1 MAPAGRVGDP
11 ARLESLHA
19 TGLLQASGVP
29 SLDRLTR
36 LARRAVGVPAAMVS
50 LVDADRQVFLSVSGP
65 AGPAGARESPLS
77 QSFCR
82 SVVDAD
88 APLVVTDTRRD
99 PRVQAAPDGRDRVL
113 AYVGHPLRTPDGQV
127 LGSFCVVDHVP
138 RQWSAE
144 DLATVAD
151 LAGAA
156 EVELAL
162 RLANSELMLAATRTQ
177 AVLDSA
183 ADAFV
188 SLDADGTALAWNL
201 AAERLFGRSAAEALG
216 RPVNVVVAGGSRDEF
231 AAWLA
236 AATGTGAAETLELTA
251 VDRSGRSF
259 PIEVVAQVHV
269 ERDRPVVHAFVHDLS
284 QRQAAQ
290 RQLEAERTFQRAL
303 LDSLDTAV
311 VACDSEGRL
320 ATVNSALRHAHS
332 GVPVEPTTGQAW
344 AETYQLFAADGRRLL
359 RPDEVPLARAFAGE
373 HVHGEELVVGDPGG
387 PQRRFLCNGQ
397 PIDAPDGQRL
407 GAVVAMHDI
416 TDVHRAERLRGAQLA
431 VAEALTTAAGAA
443 QAADALIEAVTVA
456 LDWAF
461 GEYWHVDPET
471 GTAERLGVWAA
482 PGRARPGFLDDPPPV
497 TRADGMIGQ
506 VWSTGRPQWVADVER
521 LPYASKRTAAA
532 VAAGLHAVIGLPVL
546 SGGTVLGVL
555 VFATERLV
563 PPDPD
568 VVGMLDGVCA
578 HIARHIERLRADDLS
593 TALAAARRD
602 FDRVIANVN
611 DYVWTVE
618 VFPDQSVRSVYAS
631 PDGGGVF
638 GAPMP
643 SGTDLAMLLAER
655 VLPEDRAQFAG
666 FNAAIA
672 ADLPAEMEV
681 RVLGFDGVTRW
692 VWTRAVARRED
703 GRLFLD
709 GMSTNVT
716 ERRILAEHREELLAE
731 QRQQVERLRE
741 LDRMK
746 DDLVALVSHEL
757 RNPIGTI
764 LGYAEIIGDEP
775 GVADEVRRYGEVIR
789 RHSSHMQQLVDDLL
803 DLARLGSASLAVDP
817 RPLSLT
823 RALHEAVE
831 DHRPAADAKGLTV
844 RLETGPSLTVRAD
857 PARLRQVLDNLLSNA
872 VKYTPAGGTVTV
884 SASRGDTGGT
894 AVVSVSDT
902 GIGIPA
908 EQYQQLFTRFFRAST
923 ALAHGIK
930 GTGLGLAVTKAI
942 VDAHHGTLTA
952 TPAEPTGTTFTFT
965 LPTATRP

>member
-1 MAPAGRVGDP
+1 VGRVGDP
-11 ARLESLHA
+11 ARLDSLHA

-50 LVDADRQVFLSVSGP
+50 LVDADRQVFVSASGH
-65 AGPAGARESPLS
+65 AGARDSPLS
-77 QSFCR
+77 HSFCR
-82 SVVDAD
+82 TVVDDD
-88 APLVVTDTRRD
+88 APLVVTDSRQD
-99 PRVQAAPDGRDRVL
+99 PRLPAGPDGHDRVL
-113 AYVGHPLRTPDGQV
+113 AYVGHPLRTPDGHV

-144 DLATVAD
+144 DLDTVAD

-156 EVELAL
+156 ETELAL
-162 RLANSELMLAATRTQ
+162 RLANSELMLASSRTQ

-188 SLDADGTALAWNL
+188 SLDADGTVLAWNL
-201 AAERLFGRSAAEALG
+201 AAERMFGRSAAETLG
-216 RPVNVVVAGGSRDEF
+216 RPAGLVLADGSREGF
-231 AAWLA
+231 SAWLA
-236 AATGTGAAETLELTA
+236 GTTMSGGAATVEVTA
-251 VDRSGRSF
+251 VDRSGRRF
-259 PIEVVAQVHV
+259 PIEVVAQVYV

-284 QRQAAQ
+284 DRRAAQ
-290 RQLEAERTFQRAL
+290 RQLDAERTFQRAL

-311 VACDSEGRL
+311 VACDSDGRL
-320 ATVNSALRHAHS
+320 ATVNRALRDTHQGIA
-332 GVPVEPTTGQAW
+332 VEPTTGQSW
-344 AETYQLFAADGRRLL
+344 AQTYQLFAADGRRLL
-359 RPDEVPLARAFAGE
+359 RPDQVPLARAFAGE
-373 HVHGEELVVGDPGG
+373 RIQGEELVVGDPGG
-387 PQRRFLCNGQ
+387 TQRRFLCNGQ
-397 PIDAPDGQRL
+397 PIDTPDGQRL

-416 TDVHRAERLRGAQLA
+416 TEAHQAERLRAAQLA
-431 VAEALTTAAGAA
+431 VAEALTSADGAA
-443 QAADALIEAVTVA
+443 QAAVAVVEAVTAA

-461 GEYWHVDPET
+461 GEYWHVDPD
-471 GTAERLGVWAA
+471 ADVVERLGVWVA
-482 PGRARPGFLDDPPPV
+482 PGRARPDFIDDPPPA
-497 TRADGMIGQ
+497 TREDGMIGR
-506 VWSTGRPQWVADVER
+506 VWSTGRPQWIGNVAK

-532 VAAGLHAVIGLPVL
+532 LAAGLHAVIGLPVL

-568 VVGMLDGVCA
+568 VLAMLDGVCA

-593 TALAAARRD
+593 TALTAARRD
-602 FDRVIANVN
+602 FDRVIAGVN

-618 VFPDQSVRSVYAS
+618 VLPDQSVRSVYAS

-638 GAPMP
+638 GSPMP
-643 SGTDLAMLLAER
+643 AGTDLAMLLADR
-655 VLPEDRAQFAG
+655 VLPEDRGEFAG
-666 FNAAIA
+666 FNASIA

-681 RVLGFDGVTRW
+681 RVLGFDGVVRW
-692 VWTRAVARRED
+692 VWTRAVPRREQ

-716 ERRILAEHREELLAE
+716 ERRLLAEHREELLAE
-731 QRQQVERLRE
+731 QRQQVARLRE

-803 DLARLGSASLAVDP
+803 DLARLGSTSLAVAP
-817 RPLSLT
+817 RPLALT
-823 RALHEAVE
+823 RALREAVE
-831 DHRPAADAKGLTV
+831 DHRPAADAKGITV
-844 RLETGPSLTVRAD
+844 RLEPGADVTVRAD

-884 SASRGDTGGT
+884 SVSAAAGT
-894 AVVSVSDT
+894 ASVSVSDT

-942 VDAHHGTLTA
+942 VDAHDGTITA
-952 TPAEPTGTTFTFT
+952 TPVEPTGTTFTFT
-965 LPTATRP
+965 LPTAVRG

>member
-1 MAPAGRVGDP
+1 VRGRGSRSAGAGPAGRVGDP

-19 TGLLQASGVP
+19 TGLLQADGVP

-36 LARRAVGVPAAMVS
+36 LARRAIGVPTALVS
-50 LVDADRQVFLSVSGP
+50 LVDADRQVFVSA
-65 AGPAGARESPLS
+65 AGRTGARDSALALAY
-77 QSFCR
+77 CR
-82 SVVDAD
+82 TVVDDD
-88 APLVVTDTRRD
+88 APLVIRAVD
-99 PRVQAAPDGRDRVL
+99 AADDLVG
-113 AYVGHPLRTPDGQV
+113 AYVGFPLRTPDGQV
-127 LGSFCVVDHVP
+127 LGCFCVIDDAP
-138 RQWSAE
+138 RQWGAE
-144 DLATVAD
+144 DLDTVAD

-162 RLANSELMLAATRTQ
+162 RLANSELMLVSTRTQ

-188 SLDADGTALAWNL
+188 SLDAAGAVLAWNL
-201 AAERLFGRSAAEALG
+201 AAERMFGRSAAETLG
-216 RPVNVVVAGGSRDEF
+216 RPVSVVVDGASREGF
-231 AAWLA
+231 AAWLTA
-236 AATGTGAAETLELTA
+236 AAAGSGSAGALEVTA
-251 VDRSGRSF
+251 VDRAGRRF

-284 QRQAAQ
+284 LRQAAE

-320 ATVNSALRHAHS
+320 ATVNRALRDAHAGAPMTPS
-332 GVPVEPTTGQAW
+332 TAQSW
-344 AETYQLFAADGRRLL
+344 AETYHLFAADGRRLL

-373 HVHGEELVVGDPGG
+373 RVHGEEIVVGDPAG

-397 PIDAPDGQRL
+397 PIDAPDGARL
-407 GAVVAMHDI
+407 GAVVAMHDV
-416 TDVHRAERLRGAQLA
+416 TDAHRAEQLRAAQLA
-431 VAEALTTAAGAA
+431 VAEALTTTTGGAA
-443 QAADALIEAVTVA
+443 QAADAVVKAVTVA

-461 GEYWHVDPET
+461 GEYWHVDPDA
-471 GTAERLGVWAA
+471 GVADRLGFWIAPDRPRPAFVIDPPPAA
-482 PGRARPGFLDDPPPV
+482 PG
-497 TRADGMIGQ
+497 DGMIGR
-506 VWSTGRPQWVADVER
+506 VWSTGRPQWIGDIR
-521 LPYASKRTAAA
+521 KLPYASPRRDEAL
-532 VAAGLHAVIGLPVL
+532 AAGMHAVVGLPVI

-555 VFATERLV
+555 VFATERLL

-568 VVGMLDGVCA
+568 VVAMLDGVCA
-578 HIARHIERLRADDLS
+578 HTARHIERLRADDLS

-602 FDRVIANVN
+602 FDRVVANVN
-611 DYVWTVE
+611 DFLWTVE
-618 VFPDQSVRSVYAS
+618 VLPDGTVRSVYAS

-638 GAPMP
+638 GSPMP
-643 SGTDLAMLLAER
+643 GGADLAMVLAER
-655 VLPEDRAQFAG
+655 VHPDDRGQYAG
-666 FNAAIA
+666 FQASIA
-672 ADLPAEMEV
+672 ADQQAEMEV
-681 RVLGFDGVTRW
+681 RVIGFDDVVRW

-716 ERRILAEHREELLAE
+716 ERRLLAEHREQLLAE
-731 QRQQVERLRE
+731 QRQQVQRLRE

-775 GVADEVRRYGEVIR
+775 GITSDVRHYGEVIR

-803 DLARLGSASLAVDP
+803 DLATLGSASLAVKP

-823 RALHEAVE
+823 RALREAVD
-831 DHRPAADAKGLTV
+831 DHRPAAQAKGVAL
-844 RLETGPSLTVRAD
+844 RLEPLGSLTVRAD

-884 SASRGDTGGT
+884 AAGSPDGDAAS
-894 AVVSVSDT
+894 VSVTDT

-942 VDAHHGTLTA
+942 VDAHQGTISA
-952 TPAEPTGTTFTFT
+952 APASPTGTTFTFT
-965 LPTATRP
+965 LPM

>member
-1 MAPAGRVGDP
+1 MRGRGSRSAGATPAGRDGDP

-19 TGLLQASGVP
+19 TGLLQAAGVP

-36 LARRAVGVPAAMVS
+36 LARRAVGVPSALVS
-50 LVDADRQVFLSVSGP
+50 LVDADGQVFVSV
-65 AGPAGARESPLS
+65 AGPVVGPDSPVADL
-77 QSFCR
+77 CR
-82 SVVDAD
+82 SVVDSD
-88 APLVVTDTRRD
+88 APVAVTGG
-99 PRVQAAPDGRDRVL
+99 GRL
-113 AYVGHPLRTPDGQV
+113 GPACAGHPLRTPDGQV
-127 LGSFCVVDHVP
+127 LGAFCVVDHTP
-138 RQWSAE
+138 RQWTAE
-144 DLATVAD
+144 ELDAVAD

-162 RLANSELMLAATRTQ
+162 RLANSELMLASTRTQ

-183 ADAFV
+183 ADAFM
-188 SLDADGTALAWNL
+188 SLDAAGAVLAWNV
-201 AAERLFGRSAAEALG
+201 AAERMFGRSAAETLG
-216 RPVNVVVAGGSRDEF
+216 RPAGLVVADECRDDF

-236 AATGTGAAETLELTA
+236 GAAGRGSAATLEVTA
-251 VDRSGRSF
+251 VDRTGRRF
-259 PIEVVAQVHV
+259 PIEVVAQVYA
-269 ERDRPVVHAFVHDLS
+269 ERHRAVVHAFVHDLS
-284 QRQAAQ
+284 NRQAAR

-320 ATVNSALRHAHS
+320 ATVNRAFHDTHQ
-332 GVPVEPTTGQAW
+332 GVPVEPTTGQTW
-344 AETYQLFAADGRRLL
+344 AERFQLFAADGRRLL
-359 RPDEVPLARAFAGE
+359 RPDQVPLARAFAGE
-373 HVHGEELVVGDPGG
+373 HVHGEELVVGGPGG
-387 PQRRFLCNGQ
+387 VQRRFLCNGQ

-416 TDVHRAERLRGAQLA
+416 TEAHQAERLRDAQLA
-431 VAEALTTAAGAA
+431 VAEALTTAGGAA
-443 QAADALIEAVTVA
+443 QAAEAVIEAVTVA

-461 GEYWHVDPET
+461 GEYWHVDPDT
-471 GTAERLGVWAA
+471 DTAIRLGVWAN
-482 PGRARPGFLDDPPPV
+482 PGRARPGFLHDPPPV
-497 TRADGMIGQ
+497 TRDGGMIGQ
-506 VWSTGRPQWVADVER
+506 VWRTGRPQWIADVNQ

-568 VVGMLDGVCA
+568 VVAMLDGVCA

-593 TALAAARRD
+593 TALAAARLD
-602 FDRVIANVN
+602 FDRVIARVN
-611 DYVWTVE
+611 DFVWTVE
-618 VFPDQSVRSVYAS
+618 VLPDQSVRSVYAS
-631 PDGGGVF
+631 PDGAGVF
-638 GAPMP
+638 GSPMP
-643 SGTDLAMLLAER
+643 SGTDLAMVLAER
-655 VLPEDRAQFAG
+655 VHPDDVKEFSG
-666 FNAAIA
+666 FSASVA
-672 ADLPAEMEV
+672 ADQPAEMEV

-692 VWTRAVARRED
+692 VWTRALARRED

-709 GMSTNVT
+709 GMSSNVT
-716 ERRILAEHREELLAE
+716 ERRVLAEHREELLAE

-775 GVADEVRRYGEVIR
+775 GVSDEVRRYGEVIF

-803 DLARLGSASLAVDP
+803 DLARLGSASLAVNP

-823 RALHEAVE
+823 RALREAVE

-844 RLETGPSLTVRAD
+844 RLEPGANLTVRAD

-884 SASRGDTGGT
+884 AAVSAGD
-894 AVVSVSDT
+894 AAAAISVSDT
-902 GIGIPA
+902 GIGVPA

-942 VDAHHGTLTA
+942 VDAHHGTITA

-965 LPTATRP
+965 LPTTP

>member
-1 MAPAGRVGDP
+1 MRGRGSRSSGAAPEGRVGDP
-11 ARLESLHA
+11 ARPQTLHA
-19 TGLLQASGVP
+19 TGLFQADGVP

-36 LARRAVGVPAAMVS
+36 LARRAVGAPTALVS
-50 LVDADRQVFLSVSGP
+50 LVDADRQVFVSA
-65 AGPAGARESPLS
+65 AGRTGVRESPRAHAY
-77 QSFCR
+77 CR
-82 SVVDAD
+82 TVVDDD
-88 APLVVTDTRRD
+88 APLVV
-99 PRVQAAPDGRDRVL
+99 AGGRDEVVV
-113 AYVGHPLRTPDGQV
+113 AYAGYPLHTPDGQV
-127 LGSFCVVDHVP
+127 LGCFCVIDHAP
-138 RQWSAE
+138 REWSAE
-144 DLATVAD
+144 ELDTVAD

-156 EVELAL
+156 EAELAL
-162 RLANSELMLAATRTQ
+162 RLANSELMLASTRTQ

-188 SLDADGTALAWNL
+188 SLDATGTVHAWNL
-201 AAERLFGRSAAEALG
+201 AAERMFGRSAAETLG
-216 RPVNVVVAGGSRDEF
+216 RPMDVVAEADRAAF
-231 AAWLA
+231 AAWLDGA
-236 AATGTGAAETLELTA
+236 VGSGTAGTCEVTA
-251 VDRSGRSF
+251 VDRAGRRF
-259 PIEVVAQVHV
+259 PIEVIAQVYV

-284 QRQAAQ
+284 TRQAAQ

-320 ATVNSALRHAHS
+320 ATVNRALRDAHQ
-332 GVPVEPTTGQAW
+332 GIPVTSSTGQHRAG
-344 AETYQLFAADGRRLL
+344 THQLFAADGRRML
-359 RPDEVPLARAFAGE
+359 RPDQVPLARAFAGE
-373 HVHGEELVVGDPGG
+373 HIHGEEVVVGEPGG

-397 PIDAPDGQRL
+397 PIDAPGGTRL

-416 TDVHRAERLRGAQLA
+416 TDAHRAELLRGAQLA
-431 VAEALTTAAGAA
+431 VAEALTTAGGAA
-443 QAADALIEAVTVA
+443 QAAEALVEAVTGA
-456 LDWAF
+456 LDWAL
-461 GEYWHVDPET
+461 GEYWHVDPDA
-471 GTAERLGVWAA
+471 GVADRLGVWVN
-482 PGRARPGFLDDPPPV
+482 PGRARPSFVDDAPPA
-497 TRADGMIGQ
+497 TRADGMIGR
-506 VWSTGRPQWVADVER
+506 VWSTGRPQWIDDIGR
-521 LPYASKRTAAA
+521 LPYASSRKDAAL
-532 VAAGLHAVIGLPVL
+532 AAGLHAAIGLPVR

-568 VVGMLDGVCA
+568 VLALLDGVCA

-602 FDRVIANVN
+602 FDRVIAGVN

-618 VFPDQSVRSVYAS
+618 VLPDQSVRSVYAS

-643 SGTDLAMLLAER
+643 AGTDLAMILADR
-655 VLPEDRAQFAG
+655 VHPEDRGEFADLH
-666 FNAAIA
+666 AAIA
-672 ADLPAEMEV
+672 ADRPAEMEV
-681 RVLGFDGVTRW
+681 RVIGFDDVIRW
-692 VWTRAVARRED
+692 VWTRAVPRRED
-703 GRLFLD
+703 GRLFMD

-716 ERRILAEHREELLAE
+716 ERRLLAEHREELLAE
-731 QRQQVERLRE
+731 QREQVRRLRE

-775 GVADEVRRYGEVIR
+775 GDTDEVRRSGEVIR

-823 RALHEAVE
+823 RALREAVD
-831 DHRPAADAKGLTV
+831 DHRPAAVARDVTL
-844 RLETGPSLTVRAD
+844 RLDPGANLTVRAD

-884 SASRGDTGGT
+884 TATGDASGAAT
-894 AVVSVSDT
+894 VSVTDT

-923 ALAHGIK
+923 ALAQGIK

-942 VDAHHGTLTA
+942 IDAHHGTIA
-952 TPAEPTGTTFTFT
+952 AAPADPTGTTFTFT
-965 LPTATRP
+965 LP

>member
-1 MAPAGRVGDP
+1 M
-11 ARLESLHA
+11 
-19 TGLLQASGVP
+19 P

-36 LARRAVGVPAAMVS
+36 LARRALGVPTAMVS
-50 LVDADRQVFLSVSGP
+50 LVDADRQVLVSAAGR
-65 AGPAGARESPLS
+65 AGPRETPLS
-77 QSFCR
+77 GSFCR
-82 SVVDAD
+82 SVVDDD
-88 APLVVTDTRRD
+88 APLVVTDCRQD
-99 PRVQAAPDGRDRVL
+99 PRVPAGDGVVI
-113 AYVGHPLRTPDGQV
+113 AYAGYPLHTPDGQV

-138 RQWSAE
+138 RQWTAGNL
-144 DLATVAD
+144 DTLAD

-162 RLANSELMLAATRTQ
+162 RLANSDLMLAATRTQ

-188 SLDADGTALAWNL
+188 SLDAAGGVLAWNL
-201 AAERLFGRSAAEALG
+201 AAERMFGRSAAETLG
-216 RPVNVVVAGGSRDEF
+216 GPVHVVVDGGSRDDL
-231 AAWLA
+231 ARWLDG
-236 AATGTGAAETLELTA
+236 ATGSGSAPPLEVTA
-251 VDRSGRSF
+251 VDRAGRTF
-259 PIEVVAQVHV
+259 PIDVVAQVHV
-269 ERDRPVVHAFVHDLS
+269 ERGRPVVHAFVHDLS

-320 ATVNSALRHAHS
+320 ATVNRALRDAHP
-332 GVPVEPTTGQAW
+332 GVAVEAVMSPSW
-344 AETYQLFAADGRRLL
+344 AETYLLFAEDGRRLL

-373 HVHGEELVVGDPGG
+373 HIHGEQLVVGRADGG

-416 TDVHRAERLRGAQLA
+416 TDAHRAERLRGAQLA
-431 VAEALTTAAGAA
+431 VAEALTNAAGAVH
-443 QAADALIEAVTVA
+443 AAAALVEAVTAA

-461 GEYWHVDPET
+461 GEYWHIDPDV
-471 GTAERLGVWAA
+471 GVAERLGVWVA
-482 PGRARPGFLDDPPPV
+482 PGRARPDFIDDAAPAG
-497 TRADGMIGQ
+497 RDDGMIGR
-506 VWSTGRPQWVADVER
+506 VWSTGRAQWISDVTA
-521 LPYASKRTAAA
+521 LPYASPRRDAAL
-532 VAAGLHAVIGLPVL
+532 AAGLNAVIGLPVL

-555 VFATERLV
+555 VFATERLS

-568 VVGMLDGVCA
+568 VVAMLDGVCA

-593 TALAAARRD
+593 AALAAARRD
-602 FDRVIANVN
+602 FDRVVAGVN

-618 VFPDQSVRSVYAS
+618 VLADQSVRSVYAS

-638 GAPMP
+638 GSPMP
-643 SGTDLAMLLAER
+643 AGTDLAMVLAER
-655 VLPEDRAQFAG
+655 VHREDRRLFGG
-666 FNAAIA
+666 FSAAIA
-672 ADLPAEMEV
+672 ADLPAEVEV
-681 RVLGFDGVTRW
+681 RVIGFDGVTRW

-716 ERRILAEHREELLAE
+716 ERRLLAEHREELLIE
-731 QRQQVERLRE
+731 QRQQVARLQE
-741 LDRMK
+741 LDQMK

-775 GVADEVRRYGEVIR
+775 GVTDDVRRYGEVIF

-803 DLARLGSASLAVDP
+803 DLARLGSASLAINP
-817 RPLSLT
+817 RPLPLG
-823 RALHEAVE
+823 RALREAVE
-831 DHRPAADAKGLTV
+831 DHRPAADAKGIALH
-844 RLETGPSLTVRAD
+844 LEPVASLTVRAD

-872 VKYTPAGGTVTV
+872 VKYTPAGGSVTV
-884 SASRGDTGGT
+884 AASGSAAGVAS
-894 AVVSVSDT
+894 VSISDT

-942 VDAHHGTLTA
+942 VDAHGGTITA
-952 TPAEPTGTTFTFT
+952 TPAEPAGTAFTFT
-965 LPTATRP
+965 LPTAAQP

>member
-1 MAPAGRVGDP
+1 M
-11 ARLESLHA
+11 
-19 TGLLQASGVP
+19 P

-36 LARRAVGVPAAMVS
+36 LARRALGVPAAMVS
-50 LVDADRQVFLSVSGP
+50 LVDADRQVFVSVSGP
-65 AGPAGARESPLS
+65 AGERESPLS
-77 QSFCR
+77 HSFCR
-82 SVVDAD
+82 FVVDAD
-88 APLVVTDTRRD
+88 APLVVTDSRED
-99 PRVQAAPDGRDRVL
+99 PRARAGPDGQDRVI
-113 AYVGHPLRTPDGQV
+113 AYVGHPLRTPAGQV

-144 DLATVAD
+144 DLDTVAD

-162 RLANSELMLAATRTQ
+162 RLADSELMLASSRTQ

-201 AAERLFGRSAAEALG
+201 AAERMFGRSAAEALG
-216 RPVNVVVAGGSRDEF
+216 RPVSVVFADGSREEF
-231 AAWLA
+231 AAWLGA
-236 AATGTGAAETLELTA
+236 AVGTGSAGTLELTA
-251 VDRSGRSF
+251 VDRAGRRF
-259 PIEVVAQVHV
+259 PIEVIAQVHV

-284 QRQAAQ
+284 NRQAAR

-320 ATVNSALRHAHS
+320 ATVNSALRDAHQ
-332 GVPVEPTTGQAW
+332 GVPVTPTTRQSW

-359 RPDEVPLARAFAGE
+359 RPDQVPLARAFAGE
-373 HVHGEELVVGDPGG
+373 HIHGEELVVGDPGG

-416 TDVHRAERLRGAQLA
+416 TDAHRAERLRDAQLA
-431 VAEALTTAAGAA
+431 VAEAMTTATAA
-443 QAADALIEAVTVA
+443 AEAADAVIEAVTVA

-461 GEYWHVDPET
+461 GEYWHVDPDT
-471 GTAERLGVWAA
+471 DTAGRLGVWAA
-482 PGRARPGFLDDPPPV
+482 PGRARPDFLDDPPPV
-497 TRADGMIGQ
+497 TRADGMIGR
-506 VWSTGRPQWVADVER
+506 VWSTGRPQWIDDVAK
-521 LPYASKRTAAA
+521 LPYPSKRIAGA

-555 VFATERLV
+555 VFATERLA

-602 FDRVIANVN
+602 FDRVITGVN

-618 VFPDQSVRSVYAS
+618 VLPDQTVRSVYSS

-638 GAPMP
+638 GSPMP
-643 SGTDLAMLLAER
+643 TGVDLATVLADR
-655 VLPEDRAQFAG
+655 VIDEDRDQFAG
-666 FNAAIA
+666 FNASIA
-672 ADLPAEMEV
+672 ADQPAEMEV
-681 RVLGFDGVTRW
+681 RVLGFDGVARW

-709 GMSTNVT
+709 GMCTNVT
-716 ERRILAEHREELLAE
+716 ERRVLAEHREELLAE

-775 GVADEVRRYGEVIR
+775 DATDEVRRYGEVIR

-803 DLARLGSASLAVDP
+803 DLARLGSVTLAVDP

-823 RALHEAVE
+823 RALQEAVE
-831 DHRPAADAKGLTV
+831 DHRPAADAKGLTI
-844 RLETGPSLTVRAD
+844 RLEPGVHLTVRAD

-872 VKYTPAGGTVTV
+872 LKYTPAGGTVTV
-884 SASRGDTGGT
+884 TASGSPADGGT
-894 AVVSVSDT
+894 AAVSVSDT

-908 EQYQQLFTRFFRAST
+908 EQYEQLFTRFFRAST

>member
-1 MAPAGRVGDP
+1 MRGRGSRPAGAAAAGRAGDP
-11 ARLESLHA
+11 ARLETLHA
-19 TGLLQASGVP
+19 TGLLHAGGVP

-36 LARRAVGVPAAMVS
+36 LARRAVGAPVALVS
-50 LVDADRQVFLSVSGP
+50 LVDADRQVFVSA
-65 AGPAGARESPLS
+65 AGPTGARDSALAQAS
-77 QSFCR
+77 CR
-82 SVVDAD
+82 TVVDD
-88 APLVVTDTRRD
+88 GAPLVIR
-99 PRVQAAPDGRDRVL
+99 AAERPDLV
-113 AYVGHPLRTPDGQV
+113 AAFVGYPLRTPDGQV
-127 LGSFCVVDHVP
+127 LGCFCVADHAP

-144 DLATVAD
+144 DLDTVAD

-162 RLANSELMLAATRTQ
+162 RLANSELLLASTRTQ

-188 SLDADGTALAWNL
+188 SLDAAGTVLAWNL
-201 AAERLFGRSAAEALG
+201 AAERMFGRSAAETLG
-216 RPVNVVVAGGSRDEF
+216 RPAGVVVAGPSRDAF
-231 AAWLA
+231 AAWLTETAEA
-236 AATGTGAAETLELTA
+236 AGSGSAGTLEVTA
-251 VDRSGRSF
+251 VDRAGRRF
-259 PIEVVAQVHV
+259 PIEVIGQPYV
-269 ERDRPVVHAFVHDLS
+269 ERDRPVIHAFVHDLS
-284 QRQAAQ
+284 PRQAAR
-290 RQLEAERTFQRAL
+290 RQLDAERTFQRAL

-311 VACDSEGRL
+311 VACDGEGRI
-320 ATVNSALRHAHS
+320 ATVNRAFRDAHP
-332 GVPVEPTTGQAW
+332 GVAVEPTSAPNW
-344 AETYQLFAADGRRLL
+344 AGTYQLYAADGRRRL
-359 RPDEVPLARAFAGE
+359 RPDQVPLARAFAGE
-373 HVHGEELVVGDPGG
+373 HVHGEEMVVGDPGG

-397 PIDAPDGQRL
+397 PIDAPDGGRL

-416 TDVHRAERLRGAQLA
+416 TDAHGAERLRGAQLA

-443 QAADALIEAVTVA
+443 QAAGAVVEAVTVA
-456 LDWAF
+456 LDWAL
-461 GEYWHVDPET
+461 GEYWHVDPDA
-471 GTAERLGVWAA
+471 GVADRLGVWVS
-482 PGRARPGFLDDPPPV
+482 PGRARPAFVDDAPPAGPG
-497 TRADGMIGQ
+497 DGMIGR
-506 VWSTGRPQWVADVER
+506 VWSTGRPQWLGDIGQ
-521 LPYASKRTAAA
+521 LPYPSPRRDDAL
-532 VAAGLHAVIGLPVL
+532 AAGLHAAIGLPVL

-568 VVGMLDGVCA
+568 VLAMLDGVCA

-602 FDRVIANVN
+602 FDRVVANVN
-611 DYVWTVE
+611 DFVWTVE
-618 VFPDQSVRSVYAS
+618 VLPDRSVRSVYAS

-638 GAPMP
+638 GSPVPA
-643 SGTDLAMLLAER
+643 GTDLATVLADR
-655 VLPEDRAQFAG
+655 VHPEDHVLYGG
-666 FNAAIA
+666 FHASLA
-672 ADLPAEMEV
+672 ADEPAEMEV
-681 RVLGFDGVTRW
+681 RVTGFDGVTRW
-692 VWTRAVARRED
+692 VWTRAVPRREG

-731 QRQQVERLRE
+731 QRQQVRRLRE
-741 LDRMK
+741 VDRMK

-775 GVADEVRRYGEVIR
+775 GVSDDVRHYGEVIR

-817 RPLSLT
+817 RPVPLT
-823 RALHEAVE
+823 RFLREAVE
-831 DHRPAADAKGLTV
+831 DHRPAADAKGVAL
-844 RLETGPSLTVRAD
+844 RLEAAANLTVRAD

-872 VKYTPAGGTVTV
+872 VKYTPGGGTVTV
-884 SASRGDTGGT
+884 TVAATAAGAEGPAS
-894 AVVSVSDT
+894 VSVTDT

-942 VDAHHGTLTA
+942 IDAHHGTIA
-952 TPAEPTGTTFTFT
+952 AGPADPTGTTFTFT
-965 LPTATRP
+965 LP

>member
-1 MAPAGRVGDP
+1 VGPAPAGRVGDP

-50 LVDADRQVFLSVSGP
+50 LVDADRQVFVSSSGQ
-65 AGPAGARESPLS
+65 AGARDSALS
-77 QSFCR
+77 HSLCR
-82 SVVDAD
+82 TVVDND
-88 APLVVTDTRRD
+88 APLVVTGGREP
-99 PRVQAAPDGRDRVL
+99 PRVAGEGGPDRVV

-127 LGSFCVVDHVP
+127 LGSFCVVDHTP

-162 RLANSELMLAATRTQ
+162 RLANSELMLASTRTQ

-188 SLDADGTALAWNL
+188 SLDAAGTVLAWNL
-201 AAERLFGRSAAEALG
+201 AAERMFGRSAAEALG
-216 RPVNVVVAGGSRDEF
+216 RPADAVLAGGSREAF

-236 AATGTGAAETLELTA
+236 GAAGSGFAATLEVTA
-251 VDRSGRSF
+251 VDRAGRRF
-259 PIEVVAQVHV
+259 PIEVIAQVHV
-269 ERDRPVVHAFVHDLS
+269 ERDRPVLHAFVHDLS
-284 QRQAAQ
+284 SRQAAQ

-320 ATVNSALRHAHS
+320 ATVNRALHDAHR
-332 GVPVEPTTGQAW
+332 GVPVEPTTGQTW
-344 AETYQLFAADGRRLL
+344 AQTYQLFAADGRRLL
-359 RPDEVPLARAFAGE
+359 RPDQVPLARAFAGE
-373 HVHGEELVVGDPGG
+373 HVHGEEMVVGGPGG
-387 PQRRFLCNGQ
+387 AQRRFLCNGQ
-397 PIDAPDGQRL
+397 PIDAPDGSRL

-416 TDVHRAERLRGAQLA
+416 TEAYQAERLRDAQLA
-431 VAEALTTAAGAA
+431 VAEALTTADGAA
-443 QAADALIEAVTVA
+443 RAADAVIEAVTVA

-461 GEYWHVDPET
+461 GEYWHVDPDGGLLT
-471 GTAERLGVWAA
+471 RLGVWVA
-482 PGRARPGFLDDPPPV
+482 PGRARPGFIDDPPPAG
-497 TRADGMIGQ
+497 RGDGMIGR
-506 VWSTGRPQWVADVER
+506 VWSTGRPQWIEDVGN
-521 LPYASKRTAAA
+521 LPYASKRTAEAL
-532 VAAGLHAVIGLPVL
+532 AAGLHAVIGLPVL

-568 VVGMLDGVCA
+568 VVAMLDGVCA

-593 TALAAARRD
+593 TALTAARRD
-602 FDRVIANVN
+602 FDRVIAGVN

-618 VFPDQSVRSVYAS
+618 VLPDATVRSVYAS

-638 GAPMP
+638 GTPMP
-643 SGTDLAMLLAER
+643 TGTDLAMVLADR
-655 VLPEDRAQFAG
+655 ILPEDRAEFGG
-666 FNAAIA
+666 FNASIA
-672 ADLPAEMEV
+672 ADQPAEMEV

-692 VWTRAVARRED
+692 VWTRAFPRREH

-716 ERRILAEHREELLAE
+716 ERRLLAEHREELLAE

-775 GVADEVRRYGEVIR
+775 GVTDEVRRYGEVIR

-803 DLARLGSASLAVDP
+803 DLARLGSASLAVNP

-831 DHRPAADAKGLTV
+831 DHRPAADAKRLTI
-844 RLETGPSLTVRAD
+844 RLEPGPGLTVRAD

-872 VKYTPAGGTVTV
+872 VKYTPDGGTVTV
-884 SASRGDTGGT
+884 TAAGVAGSGDASI
-894 AVVSVSDT
+894 SISDT

-908 EQYQQLFTRFFRAST
+908 EQYEQLFTRFFRAST

-942 VDAHHGTLTA
+942 VDAHHGTITA
-952 TPAEPTGTTFTFT
+952 IAAEPTGTTFTFT
-965 LPTATRP
+965 LPTAARP